1 MKRLS
6 LGVVIVAAV
15 ALLAPAAA
23 SAAEYET
30 FVGCDEFAENPAPSH
45 VCQNDEFPGAYFESD
60 EETEYDVCIEF
71 PDGFFDCAEEQ
82 EAEAEVLYVNPLFP
96 DELGTYFVSWYVG
109 VTEVGSWEFR
119 WEAPPSPPAPP
130 APTPVPALAPAPA
143 PPPLVIAPAKSTACV
158 KAEKR
163 VKQLKNQLQSAEGRK
178 QKGKLRGK
186 LKAAKTAAKK
196 AC

>member
-6 LGVVIVAAV
+6 LGVVVVAAV
-15 ALLAPAAA
+15 ALLAPATA

-30 FVGCDEFAENPAPSH
+30 FVGCNELAQNPVPSH

-60 EETEYDVCIEF
+60 EETEFDVCIEF
-71 PDGFFDCAEEQ
+71 PDGFFDCVEEQ
-82 EAEAEVLYVNPLFP
+82 EAEAGILYVNSLFP

-109 VTEVGSWEFR
+109 GTEVGSWEFL

-130 APTPVPALAPAPA
+130 APAPPPALAPA
-143 PPPLVIAPAKSTACV
+143 PPPLVIAPVKSTACL

-163 VKQLKNQLQSAEGRK
+163 VKQLKNQLQNAEGRK

-186 LKAAKTAAKK
+186 LKGARNAAKK
-196 AC
+196 VC